1 MAGPR
6 CAVEV
11 AEASEAC
18 SDYEWGRGRA
28 EIYYE
33 AGSEGAKHQSVGG
46 KNGGGGVESGF
57 GSVPVHSVFLLPSC
71 EMRYFQC
78 AASRSKYTHVVSR
91 PSLAVPNS
99 KIS

>member
-1 MAGPR
+1 M
-6 CAVEV
+6 
-11 AEASEAC
+11 EASEAIC
-18 SDYEWGRGRA
+18 CDHKWGRGRA

-33 AGSEGAKHQSVGG
+33 AGCEGAKHQSVGG
-46 KNGGGGVESGF
+46 KNGGGVERGF
-57 GSVPVHSVFLLPSC
+57 GSVPVHSIFLLPSC